1 MLDDLQIDCV
11 WILQKRKTSPLGEV
25 FVDDAGVEPAT
36 R

>member
-1 MLDDLQIDCV
+1 MICKLIV
-11 WILQKRKTSPLGEV
+11 RGYFKKEKPLRWGEV